1 MSAQRKSL
9 PAGRRG
15 FTLIELI
22 VAISIIA
29 IISAVGFVNYSQA
42 QLTARD
48 AKRKQD
54 LQAIQTALTLY
65 YQTNKSYPNAVAT
78 TCCVTAYTSGSGSD
92 PWIPLLNTTYINKVP
107 KDPKTDTA
115 SFNPFTGSSGTGY
128 AYWAGQTPATAPCP
142 SNNSSGGQY
151 FALGASLENSSDP
164 DANGTGHKYKMCDG
178 SDVFTNPNA
187 FIITSQ

>member
-1 MSAQRKSL
+1 MSAQKK
-9 PAGRRG
+9 G

-48 AKRKQD
+48 ARRKQD
-54 LQAIQTALTLY
+54 LQAIATALTLY
-65 YQTNKSYPNAVAT
+65 YQTNKAYPNAVAT
-78 TCCVTAYTSGSGSD
+78 ACCAPILSSGSGSD
-92 PWIPLLNTTYINKVP
+92 LWISDLNTTYINKVP
-107 KDPKTDTA
+107 KDPKTDTS

-128 AYWAGQTPATAPCP
+128 GYWAGQTPTTAPCP
-142 SNNSSGGQY
+142 ANNTNGGQY
-151 FALGASLENSSDP
+151 FALAASLENDKDP
-164 DANGTGHKYKMCDG
+164 NINGPASTRKYKMCDG
-178 SDVFTNPNA
+178 SDAFTNTNA